1 MQVSQVSP
9 IHNEIYNEN
18 DSCNSYS
25 TSTTT
30 STVYRIDSKGTDSVV
45 SARGL

>member
-18 DSCNSYS
+18 DSCNSTSS
-25 TSTTT
+25 TS
-30 STVYRIDSKGTDSVV
+30 STVYGIDSKETDSVV
-45 SARGL
+45 S